1 MFCQTL
7 IGKLHPAQALLNL
20 FREPQ
25 GNYLAVQ
32 QFLDAQDATHCVLLS
47 DLAKAFERVNPHWI
61 IHVLAARGVAFWIIC
76 YCRHIL
82 FGRKVLHKIGST
94 FRPSLPINIGVDMG
108 RAFSVLLFCIA
119 MDPWY
124 HHVNRIPDV
133 MVNKGYMDDNA
144 TGGIGLSWL
153 YEAENLL
160 QSLATAGFLV
170 LSHSCYQV
178 EPVLLSEFTSPTFS
192 SMDFVTQGYHSLLA
206 ALRNSPPA
214 PIVRLRCGNRA
225 VTLPSHLLIIG
236 ETVECPSHPLLLAFL
251 HTAECKCKCKT
262 FLLSNSPLSPKQL
275 EFLDST
281 PFGVKIVKPNA
292 TMLGLHLHSPHL
304 SVTPRFSLVEKAQ
317 LNTAVSRMLQR
328 VRAGT
333 NLGLSFLQ
341 HTLFLSFYVLSLPH
355 YHHSTLIPSSN
366 YIENYY
372 RLIRQHL
379 CKRAWIQAKHL
390 PGVVTF
396 LKLGILHCPKIFL
409 LSSMLGLCIRL
420 YGSDIVLWLCGLTSS
435 LPFLPKR
442 ILEGLDAIRSE
453 TIKADSFNKEPF
465 YHQLYRFVSD
475 CLPPYKL
482 SRLVTRTFKSHVLQ
496 MLHAETRSFLRL
508 RISQVDWVG
517 DSSSTTLDTLHT
529 TPIKVIPPFARLA
542 ILRWS
547 IDSEPDL
554 HFRLRP
560 HFTRRTSCRCGCGR
574 YSSLYPEG
582 FRAGAVATDHLL
594 NSNQWTLISQT
605 FAPSRFDRFSDR
617 YPHPPLPPA
626 TSPIWCPRK
635 GAPIHSLDHLDPA
648 LRSWIDLP
656 CVLCGHGDNSVQHW
670 MRFCPVP
677 ALVGS
682 ALLNRPWCTHDWS
695 LRPTFSAS
703 RLAMIG
709 ALWVGTRQF
718 VHERSGLPPPSLASP
733 SFTLDDPVRTTQHL
747 LDRVYSLIPLA
758 FRPSHIAPLA
768 PPPIIQGC
776 FRNHINSTL
785 LTIEREGFPIYYGH
799 TPVTSHAVA
808 AQSLLAVFPPNSPL
822 PRTLHKFQSL
832 VSRPPNCYIQF
843 KLCACGSVHGY
854 LTSLTD
860 LDAATPLFVGD
871 PPVDHLDFVIQFDGG
886 AFREHRVGGSGIVLW
901 KHTTQGLTLLD
912 TFAVPLFPC
921 PDAAYAETVGAAHAV
936 LMAARHFP
944 HHSPSR
950 IIIKGDNRPI
960 IDFMNSVGKLRRTDL
975 QKLLTEAQHALAF
988 SLPPILWSYT
998 PREFNKCA
1006 DFLAGIARDYAKQ
1019 SLTPELLPYSLSPFS
1034 FPLPPSL
1041 SSRYSPP
1048 APLTLSPPSS
1058 AFTFQESPDFPI
1070 SSFPQLAR
1078 KSVHA
1083 PPLQRYLRALQK
1095 GPSSLTSISVL
1106 YRPTADDQRGRLYP
1120 LAVGASKLSRHYRA
1134 LLFGRSHVEIDITG
1148 SHYQFFQRFSLSL
1161 LDISLPTVDRLRA
1174 LLSEDFIASN
1184 SRFLEQYPTAP
1195 KDLPTILLNS
1205 SLEST
1210 LLYYRGKGYWPS
1222 HQVRALLLQIS
1233 QTKPR
1238 LLAALNQS
1246 LGPRT
1251 LSSLTS
1257 ANLFFHTMEHPE
1269 TLWLKSFTS
1278 YILSHHSTSSLI
1290 WLHDGIWLAPP
1301 PPSSLITA
1309 ANLHATSALNLGDRP
1324 LLIKIRPCTSLYQ
1337 RAWQLFQLPGPPPPD
1352 PPPLTS
1358 IPPPTLHPPLSEIEA
1373 RRGFQRMMRNAM
1385 NPRAL
1390 HPIAPS
1396 EVIHL
1401 DD

>member
-1 MFCQTL
+1 M
-7 IGKLHPAQALLNL
+7 
-20 FREPQ
+20 
-25 GNYLAVQ
+25 
-32 QFLDAQDATHCVLLS
+32 
-47 DLAKAFERVNPHWI
+47 
-61 IHVLAARGVAFWIIC
+61 
-76 YCRHIL
+76 
-82 FGRKVLHKIGST
+82 
-94 FRPSLPINIGVDMG
+94 
-108 RAFSVLLFCIA
+108 
-119 MDPWY
+119 
-124 HHVNRIPDV
+124 
-133 MVNKGYMDDNA
+133 
-144 TGGIGLSWL
+144 
-153 YEAENLL
+153 
-160 QSLATAGFLV
+160 
-170 LSHSCYQV
+170 
-178 EPVLLSEFTSPTFS
+178 
-192 SMDFVTQGYHSLLA
+192 
-206 ALRNSPPA
+206 
-214 PIVRLRCGNRA
+214 
-225 VTLPSHLLIIG
+225 
-236 ETVECPSHPLLLAFL
+236 
-251 HTAECKCKCKT
+251 
-262 FLLSNSPLSPKQL
+262 
-275 EFLDST
+275 
-281 PFGVKIVKPNA
+281 
-292 TMLGLHLHSPHL
+292 
-304 SVTPRFSLVEKAQ
+304 
-317 LNTAVSRMLQR
+317 
-328 VRAGT
+328 
-333 NLGLSFLQ
+333 
-341 HTLFLSFYVLSLPH
+341 
-355 YHHSTLIPSSN
+355 
-366 YIENYY
+366 
-372 RLIRQHL
+372 
-379 CKRAWIQAKHL
+379 
-390 PGVVTF
+390 
-396 LKLGILHCPKIFL
+396 
-409 LSSMLGLCIRL
+409 
-420 YGSDIVLWLCGLTSS
+420 
-435 LPFLPKR
+435 
-442 ILEGLDAIRSE
+442 
-453 TIKADSFNKEPF
+453 
-465 YHQLYRFVSD
+465 
-475 CLPPYKL
+475 
-482 SRLVTRTFKSHVLQ
+482 
-496 MLHAETRSFLRL
+496 
-508 RISQVDWVG
+508 
-517 DSSSTTLDTLHT
+517 
-529 TPIKVIPPFARLA
+529 
-542 ILRWS
+542 
-547 IDSEPDL
+547 
-554 HFRLRP
+554 
-560 HFTRRTSCRCGCGR
+560 
-574 YSSLYPEG
+574 
-582 FRAGAVATDHLL
+582 
-594 NSNQWTLISQT
+594 
-605 FAPSRFDRFSDR
+605 
-617 YPHPPLPPA
+617 
-626 TSPIWCPRK
+626 
-635 GAPIHSLDHLDPA
+635 
-648 LRSWIDLP
+648 
-656 CVLCGHGDNSVQHW
+656 
-670 MRFCPVP
+670 
-677 ALVGS
+677 
-682 ALLNRPWCTHDWS
+682 
-695 LRPTFSAS
+695 
-703 RLAMIG
+703 
-709 ALWVGTRQF
+709 
-718 VHERSGLPPPSLASP
+718 
-733 SFTLDDPVRTTQHL
+733 
-747 LDRVYSLIPLA
+747 DRVYSLIPLA

-912 TFAVPLFPC
+912 SFAVPLFPC

-988 SLPPILWSYT
+988 SLPPILWS
-998 PREFNKCA
+998 F
-1006 DFLAGIARDYAKQ
+1006 ARDYAKQ

-1373 RRGFQRMMRNAM
+1373 GRGFQPMMRNAM

>member
-1 MFCQTL
+1 
-7 IGKLHPAQALLNL
+7 
-20 FREPQ
+20 
-25 GNYLAVQ
+25 
-32 QFLDAQDATHCVLLS
+32 
-47 DLAKAFERVNPHWI
+47 
-61 IHVLAARGVAFWIIC
+61 
-76 YCRHIL
+76 
-82 FGRKVLHKIGST
+82 
-94 FRPSLPINIGVDMG
+94 
-108 RAFSVLLFCIA
+108 
-119 MDPWY
+119 
-124 HHVNRIPDV
+124 
-133 MVNKGYMDDNA
+133 
-144 TGGIGLSWL
+144 
-153 YEAENLL
+153 
-160 QSLATAGFLV
+160 
-170 LSHSCYQV
+170 
-178 EPVLLSEFTSPTFS
+178 
-192 SMDFVTQGYHSLLA
+192 
-206 ALRNSPPA
+206 
-214 PIVRLRCGNRA
+214 
-225 VTLPSHLLIIG
+225 
-236 ETVECPSHPLLLAFL
+236 
-251 HTAECKCKCKT
+251 
-262 FLLSNSPLSPKQL
+262 
-275 EFLDST
+275 
-281 PFGVKIVKPNA
+281 
-292 TMLGLHLHSPHL
+292 
-304 SVTPRFSLVEKAQ
+304 
-317 LNTAVSRMLQR
+317 
-328 VRAGT
+328 
-333 NLGLSFLQ
+333 
-341 HTLFLSFYVLSLPH
+341 
-355 YHHSTLIPSSN
+355 
-366 YIENYY
+366 
-372 RLIRQHL
+372 
-379 CKRAWIQAKHL
+379 
-390 PGVVTF
+390 
-396 LKLGILHCPKIFL
+396 
-409 LSSMLGLCIRL
+409 
-420 YGSDIVLWLCGLTSS
+420 
-435 LPFLPKR
+435 
-442 ILEGLDAIRSE
+442 
-453 TIKADSFNKEPF
+453 
-465 YHQLYRFVSD
+465 
-475 CLPPYKL
+475 
-482 SRLVTRTFKSHVLQ
+482 
-496 MLHAETRSFLRL
+496 
-508 RISQVDWVG
+508 
-517 DSSSTTLDTLHT
+517 
-529 TPIKVIPPFARLA
+529 
-542 ILRWS
+542 
-547 IDSEPDL
+547 
-554 HFRLRP
+554 
-560 HFTRRTSCRCGCGR
+560 
-574 YSSLYPEG
+574 
-582 FRAGAVATDHLL
+582 
-594 NSNQWTLISQT
+594 
-605 FAPSRFDRFSDR
+605 
-617 YPHPPLPPA
+617 
-626 TSPIWCPRK
+626 
-635 GAPIHSLDHLDPA
+635 
-648 LRSWIDLP
+648 
-656 CVLCGHGDNSVQHW
+656 
-670 MRFCPVP
+670 
-677 ALVGS
+677 
-682 ALLNRPWCTHDWS
+682 
-695 LRPTFSAS
+695 
-703 RLAMIG
+703 MIG

-950 IIIKGDNRPI
+950 LIIKGDNRPI
-960 IDFMNSVGKLRRTDL
+960 FDFMNSVGKLRRTDL